1 MTFLVVMS
9 DDAPPH
15 GVSSSETMVFD
26 RPHAVAEVRE
36 RFTRPG
42 PFNAAALRW
51 TASDPRRDGDVATLR
66 GSAGPTFELAEH
78 VGWLA
83 AASEVAAT
91 DPRDVVKQVSF
102 LCASKTVTREEF
114 RAHYRDH
121 VALARRLMPS
131 LWQYVQYD
139 VVAVTGRGAEQAGGI
154 VAVSVLWFRSTHD
167 FLHRYFLTRADED
180 EFRSHEGFL
189 DLGRAFSVVMSS
201 HPGSG
206 ATDRP

>member
-1 MTFLVVMS
+1 MTFLAVMS
-9 DDAPPH
+9 DDVPPH
-15 GVSSSETMVFD
+15 EVASGKATVFD
-26 RPHAVAEVRE
+26 RPHAVAEVRD
-36 RFTRPG
+36 RFKRSG
-42 PFNAAALRW
+42 PFAPAALRW
-51 TASDPRRDGDVATLR
+51 TASDPRRDGDGAAVR
-66 GSAGPTFELAEH
+66 GSAGPIFELAEH

-102 LCASKTVTREEF
+102 LCASETVTRDEF

-139 VVAVTGRGAEQAGGI
+139 VVDVTGRGAEQAGGI

-189 DLGRAFSVVMSS
+189 DLARAFSLVLSS